1 MEKTEFKPIIKV
13 YKRTCREKETYIY
26 YRMLLHRI
34 SCHLSPEEVSF
45 LMGKPNDYVKKVETF
60 KIKSVL
66 TVDLYIMHLSLEL
79 ESMSW
84 MFQMGIVS
92 SDKDTEF
99 ELHII
104 KMEDRVIYQMQKFDV
119 ESNQNVI
126 EFKLI
131 DIRHDLDQYNS
142 TESELKDIKS
152 LIDEQLI
159 GGYFNEERTGAEIHK
174 LCCSKL
180 EKYIKP
186 RNVMMTLQPLIERK
200 EGIRIIRKK
209 SDNFFVF
216 AVDLGN
222 KD

>member
-1 MEKTEFKPIIKV
+1 MKKKEFKPTIKV
-13 YKRTCREKETYIY
+13 YKRTCGEVETYIY
-26 YRMLLHRI
+26 YRMLLKRV
-34 SCHLSPEEVSF
+34 SRHLSPEEVSF
-45 LMGKPNDYVKKVETF
+45 LMGKPIDYVKKVETF

-66 TVDLYIMHLSLEL
+66 AVDLYIMHLSLEL
-79 ESMSW
+79 QSMSW

-104 KMEDRVIYQMQKFDV
+104 EMEDRVIYQMQKFDM

-131 DIRHDLDQYNS
+131 DIRHDIDLHNS

-159 GGYFNEERTGAEIHK
+159 AGYFNEERTGSEIHK

>member
-1 MEKTEFKPIIKV
+1 MKKKEFKPTIKV
-13 YKRTCREKETYIY
+13 YKRTCGEVETYIY
-26 YRMLLHRI
+26 YRMLLQRV
-34 SCHLSPEEVSF
+34 SRHLSPEEVSF
-45 LMGKPNDYVKKVETF
+45 LMGKPIDYVKKVETF

-66 TVDLYIMHLSLEL
+66 AVDLYIMHLSLEL
-79 ESMSW
+79 QSMSW

-104 KMEDRVIYQMQKFDV
+104 EMEDRVIYQMQKFDM

-131 DIRHDLDQYNS
+131 DIRHDIDLHNS

-159 GGYFNEERTGAEIHK
+159 AGYFNEERTGSEIHK